1 MSLLHTRALVLRQ
14 TKYSDHSVI
23 LKTYTEERGLCTVMV
38 RGVMKSKP
46 SVSPA
51 LLQPLTL
58 LDMVIYHKE
67 SGGIFQLKE
76 MKALMPYTSLPFDIR
91 KSSVAL
97 FMAELLDRSLKE
109 EEADRSLFDFLV
121 TSLNILDLSH
131 ESVANF
137 HCWFAMQLTRFLGF
151 LPNGARQHD
160 ACCFDLREGVFLS
173 RYPEHLH
180 FIDNRLAGLFMEF
193 STPGFREY
201 SRPLIGKED
210 KKALVRA
217 IIAYYQLHVTGFG
230 KMHAHEVLEEVLG

>member
-1 MSLLHTRALVLRQ
+1 LSLLHTRALVLRQ
-14 TKYSDHSVI
+14 TKFSDHSVI
-23 LKTYTEERGLCTVMV
+23 LKTYTEERGLCPVMV

-46 SVSPA
+46 AVSPA

-67 SGGIFQLKE
+67 GGGIFQLKE
-76 MKALMPYTSLPFDIR
+76 MKGLMPYTSLPFDIR

-97 FMAELLDRSLKE
+97 FIAELLDKSLKE
-109 EEADRSLFDFLV
+109 EESNRSLFDFLV
-121 TSLNILDLSH
+121 TSLSILDISK

-151 LPNGARQHD
+151 LPNGARERD

-173 RYPEHLH
+173 RFPDHVH
-180 FIDNRLAGLFMEF
+180 FLDSSLAGTFVAF

-201 SRPLIGKED
+201 YLTVLGKED
-210 KKALVRA
+210 KKNLVRA